1 MTRWNRSKRKIKEKG
16 DERIFSLVFRTND
29 PRLGSKF
36 CSVYGGCL
44 GSQFL
49 LVKPFFETI
58 YAPRNPRIL
67 WILSPI
73 PFREPMEIYP
83 SHFYF
88 TKRLDNRPN
97 FPSSPLIIS
106 LYIKIRLAKFC
117 EKLSRNCRSLP
128 TLCHDSRL
136 SKIHFEIW
144 ERTMLWE
151 DDWLWSRRVDTYN
164 RWCLLR

>member
-1 MTRWNRSKRKIKEKG
+1 MDYGIPFHNFTANEITWKYKYERWFDRNFANNKIVNDEMESIEAKIKEKG

-49 LVKPFFETI
+49 LVKPFFQTI

-106 LYIKIRLAKFC
+106 LYIKIRFC

-128 TLCHDSRL
+128 ALCHD
-136 SKIHFEIW
+136 
-144 ERTMLWE
+144 
-151 DDWLWSRRVDTYN
+151 
-164 RWCLLR
+164 

>member
-1 MTRWNRSKRKIKEKG
+1 MTRWNRSKLKIKEKG

-49 LVKPFFETI
+49 LVKPFLTKRYMRRETRESFEFS
-58 YAPRNPRIL
+58 RL
-67 WILSPI
+67 
-73 PFREPMEIYP
+73 PMEIYP
-83 SHFYF
+83 SHLYF
-88 TKRLDNRPN
+88 TRRLDNRPN
-97 FPSSPLIIS
+97 FSSSPLIIS

-128 TLCHDSRL
+128 ALCHD
-136 SKIHFEIW
+136 
-144 ERTMLWE
+144 
-151 DDWLWSRRVDTYN
+151 
-164 RWCLLR
+164 

>member
-49 LVKPFFETI
+49 LVKPFLTKRYMRRETRESFEFSRRSPSASQWKFI
-58 YAPRNPRIL
+58 PRIS
-67 WILSPI
+67 ILRKGLI
-73 PFREPMEIYP
+73 IVQIF
-83 SHFYF
+83 H
-88 TKRLDNRPN
+88 
-97 FPSSPLIIS
+97 PSSPLIIS
-106 LYIKIRLAKFC
+106 LYIKIRFC

-128 TLCHDSRL
+128 ALCHD
-136 SKIHFEIW
+136 
-144 ERTMLWE
+144 
-151 DDWLWSRRVDTYN
+151 
-164 RWCLLR
+164 

>member
-1 MTRWNRSKRKIKEKG
+1 MKSRGNINTNDANNKIVNDEMESIEAKIKEKG

-67 WILSPI
+67 
-73 PFREPMEIYP
+73 
-83 SHFYF
+83 
-88 TKRLDNRPN
+88 
-97 FPSSPLIIS
+97 
-106 LYIKIRLAKFC
+106 
-117 EKLSRNCRSLP
+117 
-128 TLCHDSRL
+128 
-136 SKIHFEIW
+136 
-144 ERTMLWE
+144 
-151 DDWLWSRRVDTYN
+151 
-164 RWCLLR
+164 

>member
-97 FPSSPLIIS
+97 FPPILSVNNFPIYKGKIGKVLWKVQEIVA
-106 LYIKIRLAKFC
+106 LFQLCATIKQDPFWDLR
-117 EKLSRNCRSLP
+117 
-128 TLCHDSRL
+128 
-136 SKIHFEIW
+136 
-144 ERTMLWE
+144 E
-151 DDWLWSRRVDTYN
+151 DDAMGRWLTLIEKSGH
-164 RWCLLR
+164 L

>member
-16 DERIFSLVFRTND
+16 GERIFSLVFRTND

-73 PFREPMEIYP
+73 PFCEPMEIYP

-97 FPSSPLIIS
+97 FPPILSVNNFPI
-106 LYIKIRLAKFC
+106 YKDKIGKVLWKVVK
-117 EKLSRNCRSLP
+117 KLSLSSSFVP
-128 TLCHDSRL
+128 RL

-151 DDWLWSRRVDTYN
+151 DGWLWSRRVDTYN